1 MNRSIA
7 IISSLIIASVQL
19 SACKHA
25 PPAPAGPISH
35 YTTSATSIGTLL
47 KDPAA
52 AAIIEKQIPGFTTD
66 SRIGMA
72 SGMTLRQVQRFRPN
86 IVTDE
91 KLSAMDQEF
100 SKIPAH

>member
-1 MNRSIA
+1 M
-7 IISSLIIASVQL
+7 ISSLIIASALL

-25 PPAPAGPISH
+25 PAPAAPVAH
-35 YTTSATSIGTLL
+35 YTTSATPIGALL